1 MVTGVW
7 LALFAAGCCEILATT
22 CVKFSDGFRKAK
34 WIAGFIV
41 TMSGSIFLMSIAV
54 KVIPIGSAYA
64 VWTGIGAAGTAAV
77 GMIAFKES
85 KKVARIAC
93 LLLIIAGVIG
103 LRLSAA
109 G

>member
-1 MVTGVW
+1 MESVAWIT
-7 LALFAAGCCEILATT
+7 LFAAGCCEILATT

-34 WIAGFIV
+34 WIAGFIL
-41 TMSGSIFLMSIAV
+41 TMGGSIFLMSIAV

-85 KKVARIAC
+85 KKFLRIAC
-93 LLLIIAGVIG
+93 LLLILSGVIG

>member
-1 MVTGVW
+1 
-7 LALFAAGCCEILATT
+7 
-22 CVKFSDGFRKAK
+22 
-34 WIAGFIV
+34 
-41 TMSGSIFLMSIAV
+41 
-54 KVIPIGSAYA
+54 

-93 LLLIIAGVIG
+93 LLLILAGVIG

>member
-1 MVTGVW
+1 MESAAWIG
-7 LALFAAGCCEILATT
+7 LFAAGCCEILATT

-34 WIAGFIV
+34 WLAGFIL
-41 TMSGSIFLMSIAV
+41 TMSGSIFLMSNAV

-77 GMIAFKES
+77 GMIAFEES
-85 KKVARIAC
+85 KKVVRIAC
-93 LLLIIAGVIG
+93 LMLILAGVIG